1 LEINTQTKIDK
12 SLIDYIN
19 SLTITGMTLKAILKL
34 ELDHLSEKELENK
47 RKNFQK
53 KLSKKGYKFD
63 NQLKMYVLKPQVDTS
78 TSDLVEPQVDT
89 PTSDLVEPQ
98 VDTPTS
104 DLVEPQVDTSTS
116 DLVEPQVDTSTSDL
130 VEPQVDTSTSDLV
143 EPQVDTSTSDLVE
156 PQVDTSTRQKKLTK
170 KQKKELKEIEEKLK
184 QNPLYFHVKP
194 YQILEN
200 IDSIYKQRESDSD
213 QICMMMYPSLL
224 KEFKKIEQRF
234 GYINAY
240 YVQNC
245 AIVSCYDITEDLKN
259 SDLLLQ
265 YLDFISKNCH
275 TEKKKQFTMRTTR
288 YINRVVK
295 SELEKTFPILNK
307 GDVIGFC
314 FFAFL
319 KCYEKSI
326 GKQ

>member
-89 PTSDLVEPQ
+89 P
-98 VDTPTS
+98 
-104 DLVEPQVDTSTS
+104 
-116 DLVEPQVDTSTSDL
+116 TSDL

>member
-1 LEINTQTKIDK
+1 
-12 SLIDYIN
+12 
-19 SLTITGMTLKAILKL
+19 
-34 ELDHLSEKELENK
+34 
-47 RKNFQK
+47 
-53 KLSKKGYKFD
+53 
-63 NQLKMYVLKPQVDTS
+63 
-78 TSDLVEPQVDT
+78 
-89 PTSDLVEPQ
+89 
-98 VDTPTS
+98 
-104 DLVEPQVDTSTS
+104 
-116 DLVEPQVDTSTSDL
+116 
-130 VEPQVDTSTSDLV
+130 
-143 EPQVDTSTSDLVE
+143 
-156 PQVDTSTRQKKLTK
+156 
-170 KQKKELKEIEEKLK
+170 
-184 QNPLYFHVKP
+184 
-194 YQILEN
+194 
-200 IDSIYKQRESDSD
+200 
-213 QICMMMYPSLL
+213 MMMYPSLL

>member
-1 LEINTQTKIDK
+1 MEINTQTKIDK

-89 PTSDLVEPQ
+89 P
-98 VDTPTS
+98 
-104 DLVEPQVDTSTS
+104 
-116 DLVEPQVDTSTSDL
+116 TSDL

>member
-1 LEINTQTKIDK
+1 MEINTQTKIDK

-78 TSDLVEPQVDT
+78 
-89 PTSDLVEPQ
+89 TSDLVEPQ